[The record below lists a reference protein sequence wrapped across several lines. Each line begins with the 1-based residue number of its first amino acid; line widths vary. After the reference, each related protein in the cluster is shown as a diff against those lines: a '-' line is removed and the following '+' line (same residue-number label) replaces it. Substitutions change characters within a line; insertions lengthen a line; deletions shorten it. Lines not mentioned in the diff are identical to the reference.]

1 MRGTVAIVVVLGAG
15 LAIAQTVRTGKR
27 PVLHED
33 LPPPASDR
41 QTPMIGQGSSGANP
55 TAFAAGD
62 KVLPKPSLDHD
73 PKPSGPAPQT
83 GQGAFSVDR
92 QTEMKPDNHT
102 GADGALHYVSVFN
115 PDVIPFKRMSVF
127 DGVGDDYTFKVA
139 HAALVVHL
147 AEDEVEELPERCI
160 LRHAFVAMDV
170 VVAATERGAEH
181 DGVGPTHPRK

>member
-83 GQGAFSVDR
+83 GRLVDLLRKSLGKASSLKDLTGQGDAQAQGPNQMFRFYV
-92 QTEMKPDNHT
+92 PD
-102 GADGALHYVSVFN
+102 GL
-115 PDVIPFKRMSVF
+115 
-127 DGVGDDYTFKVA
+127 
-139 HAALVVHL
+139 L
-147 AEDEVEELPERCI
+147 AITLGRPEQ
-160 LRHAFVAMDV
+160 
-170 VVAATERGAEH
+170 
-181 DGVGPTHPRK
+181 